1 MQTINVPQANV
12 QVQTTTPEPRT
23 DAANGSE
30 AIRELSALELSLV
43 GGGLGIVTFV

>member
-1 MQTINVPQANV
+1 MQTINVPQATV
-12 QVQTTTPEPRT
+12 QVQATTPEQRT
-23 DAANGSE
+23 GASKESE